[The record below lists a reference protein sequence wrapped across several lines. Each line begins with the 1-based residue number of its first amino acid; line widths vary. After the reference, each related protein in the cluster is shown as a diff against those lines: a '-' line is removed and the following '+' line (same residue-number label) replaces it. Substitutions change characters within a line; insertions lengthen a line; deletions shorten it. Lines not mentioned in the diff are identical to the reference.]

1 MQAFWLSAC
10 SEKFIAC
17 FSVVFDGL
25 CWSLVACEN
34 ITRFHCVC
42 TLTKQYMPSYRTH
55 WSLYCHISFSS
66 SWKFSCKAMEIAEF
80 HSSRCS
86 HLERSWLWSPKA
98 ELGIRKN
105 GLGIKRSSL
114 HTYHLLRSCGLVASF
129 TSCSG
134 KIYSTDTTDEHFDA
148 MQDWYD
154 SYSQANTYKSSTD
167 ELLAAVMKQSV
178 ANI

>member
-1 MQAFWLSAC
+1 MVYAGLWLPIGTSFRIPMSRSHSQIICRWVRRDEHIDLRIAIYHSA
-10 SEKFIAC
+10 I
-17 FSVVFDGL
+17 L
-25 CWSLVACEN
+25 EN
-34 ITRFHCVC
+34 
-42 TLTKQYMPSYRTH
+42 PP
-55 WSLYCHISFSS
+55 W
-66 SWKFSCKAMEIAEF
+66 KAMEIAEF